1 MAVAVAVVVVVV
13 VVVYFS
19 VAPISPLSVT
29 PTVQVTTSPCYS
41 IWSWSGHIFSSRL
54 SVPQWVLA
62 AVLSPSSVG
71 PFLCHL
77 PSATEHVCLILFPF
91 SVLKFPCGFSWGVR
105 VLFKYFFPDPSWSKC
120 SRWPHRVVIIM
131 LSGLSPFQP
140 LGIGIPIT
148 FSCESWLHTLRSIY
162 CCVILECSF
171 IFMLL

>member
-105 VLFKYFFPDPSWSKC
+105 VLFKYFF
-120 SRWPHRVVIIM
+120 
-131 LSGLSPFQP
+131 SGSILIQVLTVTSQ
-140 LGIGIPIT
+140 GGY
-148 FSCESWLHTLRSIY
+148 HNALRS
-162 CCVILECSF
+162 VTVPASRDWHSNHLFLWELTTHF
-171 IFMLL
+171 KEHLLLCNFGV